1 MKKRKRRSLLGVC
14 CLLISSRQMEE
25 CPGTAAR
32 PSQPRRRKPQ
42 SLQALLSI
50 YSPSTG
56 TVSPLPRIHAHPRG
70 YVGDGRH
77 THTYTHTHTTR
88 CKCFLCISPRRWERY
103 RRCVCVCC
111 FSVLFELSSSA
122 HHSSSHLCMQQQ

>member
-77 THTYTHTHTTR
+77 THTHTHTHTQQDASVSFGYPPDAGRGT
-88 CKCFLCISPRRWERY
+88 EGV
-103 RRCVCVCC
+103 CVCVVSQCY
-111 FSVLFELSSSA
+111 LS
-122 HHSSSHLCMQQQ
+122 